1 MVTGCRFVARRKN
14 STEPPKMYRPSYS
27 ILSLLQSLNKRNIVA
42 FQQDLAQLSSA
53 AIRTVLRVRVLLCAL
68 LHLHRIVDD
77 QVHELIETADLSL
90 DAHAQLLEEPD
101 LHCRVLL
108 EELEDEVDGR

>member
-1 MVTGCRFVARRKN
+1 M
-14 STEPPKMYRPSYS
+14 
-27 ILSLLQSLNKRNIVA
+27 
-42 FQQDLAQLSSA
+42 LAPMSCSAQFSVSKENTQLSSA